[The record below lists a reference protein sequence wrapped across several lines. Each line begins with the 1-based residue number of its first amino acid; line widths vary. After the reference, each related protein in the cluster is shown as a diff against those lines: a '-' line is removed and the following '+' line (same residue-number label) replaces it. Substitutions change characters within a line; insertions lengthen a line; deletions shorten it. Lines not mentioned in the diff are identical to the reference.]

1 MSRRQSVATSTG
13 NEEPQAMMQRRRAPS
28 NNELVGKPKRPR
40 FERFAAAMEHA
51 RATDAPEL
59 GLYNDEAAANG
70 DGRTPYGEH
79 GDQPTGY
86 DEQPTVYGDQP
97 AAYGDR
103 PTGYDEQA
111 AEYYDQRTA
120 YYDQRAVY
128 EDPPAAYDGQPAA
141 FSSPVPRPALR
152 PVAPRSRRARAR
164 AALRWIGIGS
174 CVLVVCLLIAGWLAW
189 PETARLVGR
198 WLAAEQSG
206 ETAQA
211 QTLIPAPQPDPKAA
225 ADG

>member
-1 MSRRQSVATSTG
+1 
-13 NEEPQAMMQRRRAPS
+13 MQRRRAPS
-28 NNELVGKPKRPR
+28 NNELAGRQKRPR

-59 GLYNDEAAANG
+59 GLYDDEAAANG
-70 DGRTPYGEH
+70 DGRSANGDGRTPYGDQPTASRDQPAPYW
-79 GDQPTGY
+79 DQPTGY
-86 DEQPTVYGDQP
+86 DEP
-97 AAYGDR
+97 A
-103 PTGYDEQA
+103 TGYDEPA
-111 AEYYDQRTA
+111 IGYDEPATGYDDQRTA

-128 EDPPAAYDGQPAA
+128 EDQPASYHVRPAAL
-141 FSSPVPRPALR
+141 SSPVPRPALR

-174 CVLVVCLLIAGWLAW
+174 CVVVVCLLIAGWLGW

-206 ETAQA
+206 ETTQA
-211 QTLIPAPQPDPKAA
+211 QTLIPAPEPDPKPP